1 MRISSA
7 DLGLCSNA
15 GPHTAKEIS
24 DGLGQSEVEHIQK
37 SSTDSKSGR
46 THSTSR
52 QRSVEPSVM
61 PSELM
66 DLSPLRG
73 FLKFAGAYPIARIR
87 LVYQQSTAR
96 VKPFVER

>member
-1 MRISSA
+1 
-7 DLGLCSNA
+7 
-15 GPHTAKEIS
+15 
-24 DGLGQSEVEHIQK
+24 
-37 SSTDSKSGR
+37 
-46 THSTSR
+46 
-52 QRSVEPSVM
+52 M